1 MRLIVLLLTASYAY
15 ALTCTDI
22 RATYNDKECC
32 SDSASDTCLRALP
45 LCTDAGVVAGQVCT
59 DATGKAFVK
68 GLNEALD
75 LSDATNLLLK
85 KHLIPDGNA
94 LLDIGNAENKIRDI
108 FEDTN

>member
-22 RATYNDKECC
+22 RATYNEKECC
-32 SDSASDTCLRALP
+32 SDSGSDTCLRALP
-45 LCTDAGVVAGQVCT
+45 LCTDGSVVAGQVCT

-85 KHLIPDGNA
+85 KHLIPYGNA
-94 LLDIGNAENKIRDI
+94 LLDIGSAENKIRDI
-108 FEDTN
+108 YEDDN

>member
-1 MRLIVLLLTASYAY
+1 MRLIVFLLLASYAY

-32 SDSASDTCLRALP
+32 SDSNSDTCLRVLP
-45 LCTDAGVVAGQVCT
+45 LCTDGAVVAGQVCT

-75 LSDATNLLLK
+75 LSDATKLVLK
-85 KHLIPDGNA
+85 KHLIPDSNA
-94 LLDIGNAENKIRDI
+94 VHDIGDAENKIRHFFLSD
-108 FEDTN
+108 N